1 MKLEDKVAVITGAGS
16 GIGYEMATLFAR
28 EGARIMGAD
37 VDADGLAT
45 TAAAV
50 EAIGRPMRTFVADVT
65 DPTAVEN
72 LMAETVEAF
81 GSIDILCNNAGIGH
95 VGSVLDVTPEEWDR
109 VMAVNVRGV
118 YLGCK
123 YAVPYM
129 LAQGG
134 GIIVNTASVAGQV
147 GLPKRAVYSA
157 SKGAVIALTK
167 QVAIEYV
174 DKNIRVNCV
183 CPGTVETPWVQRLL
197 AVEDDPAAALEN
209 LRLRQPMGRL
219 GQPDEV
225 AKAALYLASD
235 AADFITGIELVLDGG
250 LTAR

>member
-45 TAAAV
+45 TLAAV

-65 DPTAVEN
+65 DPNAVEH

-95 VGSVLDVTPEEWDR
+95 VGSVLEVTPEEWDR

-134 GIIVNTASVAGQV
+134 GIIVNTASVAGSGRSAQAR
-147 GLPKRAVYSA
+147 GLQR
-157 SKGAVIALTK
+157 
-167 QVAIEYV
+167 
-174 DKNIRVNCV
+174 
-183 CPGTVETPWVQRLL
+183 VQRRGDR
-197 AVEDDPAAALEN
+197 AHETGRYRIRGQEHPRE
-209 LRLRQPMGRL
+209 LRLPGHGGNALGATSPRRRGRS
-219 GQPDEV
+219 G
-225 AKAALYLASD
+225 SS
-235 AADFITGIELVLDGG
+235 
-250 LTAR
+250 ARKPPPAPAHGPPRPTR

>member
-1 MKLEDKVAVITGAGS
+1 
-16 GIGYEMATLFAR
+16 
-28 EGARIMGAD
+28 MGAD
-37 VDADGLAT
+37 VDADGLAVT
-45 TAAAV
+45 QAAV

-134 GIIVNTASVAGQV
+134 GIIVNTASGGGSSRPAQTG
-147 GLPKRAVYSA
+147 S
-157 SKGAVIALTK
+157 
-167 QVAIEYV
+167 
-174 DKNIRVNCV
+174 
-183 CPGTVETPWVQRLL
+183 VQR
-197 AVEDDPAAALEN
+197 VQRRGDRPHE
-209 LRLRQPMGRL
+209 
-219 GQPDEV
+219 
-225 AKAALYLASD
+225 ASRHR
-235 AADFITGIELVLDGG
+235 I
-250 LTAR
+250 R

>member
-1 MKLEDKVAVITGAGS
+1 MRTVLLLRQG
-16 GIGYEMATLFAR
+16 
-28 EGARIMGAD
+28 
-37 VDADGLAT
+37 
-45 TAAAV
+45 AV

-95 VGSVLDVTPEEWDR
+95 VGSVLDVTPDEWDR

-134 GIIVNTASVAGQV
+134 GIIVNTASVAGS
-147 GLPKRAVYSA
+147 GRSA
-157 SKGAVIALTK
+157 QTGGVQCFQRRGHRPHKASR
-167 QVAIEYV
+167 YR
-174 DKNIRVNCV
+174 IR
-183 CPGTVETPWVQRLL
+183 
-197 AVEDDPAAALEN
+197 
-209 LRLRQPMGRL
+209 
-219 GQPDEV
+219 
-225 AKAALYLASD
+225 
-235 AADFITGIELVLDGG
+235 
-250 LTAR
+250 